1 MADKLRP
8 SPPRFA
14 QKSTKR
20 KLHPNWDIY
29 QFLPPCFKWC
39 NPSKLFQ
46 FCIFVDEWS
55 RRYVPFVLHWHQ
67 TVYGTYHGSFR
78 SIGLGNSRIT
88 SPLPAPTGAYRAG
101 CMSAAAKRYKV
112 HSNFAERHLAGSPFN
127 YAHFSTCVGF
137 FTSVKWTLSLH
148 FGRYIILRNI
158 FQQLCT
164 NLMIFLQM
172 LYLFYRPQQVYR
184 NFQYRKVSHAWYRIW
199 GQKPP
204 FPNIWMKETK
214 AQYARDDPA
223 FLVLLSAVLIVT
235 SAGFSFTLG
244 EPSYFSE
251 CLGNYWFSNTFRYSL
266 LGLCQVPALRDICWY
281 GEILLFRNIR
291 FVILVQNCVDDHP
304 HVILIADDNLPRWAW
319 AWFSPLCSG
328 GSATPSSS
336 SLLTGIRL
344 YHWSS
349 WHENAFH
356 QLWFAHSMK
365 TIMII
370 LVAIGVCDKSAI

>member
-1 MADKLRP
+1 MQTLWFFFRCSTCSTDHN
-8 SPPRFA
+8 
-14 QKSTKR
+14 KS
-20 KLHPNWDIY
+20 IVI
-29 QFLPPCFKWC
+29 
-39 NPSKLFQ
+39 S
-46 FCIFVDEWS
+46 
-55 RRYVPFVLHWHQ
+55 
-67 TVYGTYHGSFR
+67 
-78 SIGLGNSRIT
+78 SIGR
-88 SPLPAPTGAYRAG
+88 
-101 CMSAAAKRYKV
+101 
-112 HSNFAERHLAGSPFN
+112 
-127 YAHFSTCVGF
+127 
-137 FTSVKWTLSLH
+137 SVTLD
-148 FGRYIILRNI
+148 I
-158 FQQLCT
+158 
-164 NLMIFLQM
+164 
-172 LYLFYRPQQVYR
+172 VYVWR
-184 NFQYRKVSHAWYRIW
+184 QR
-199 GQKPP
+199 PP

-244 EPSYFSE
+244 DPSAFTE
-251 CLGNYWFSNTFRYSL
+251 CIGNYWFSNIFRYSL

-291 FVILVQNCVDDHP
+291 FVILVQNCTDDHP
-304 HVILIADDNLPRWAW
+304 HVILIADDNLPRWEW

-370 LVAIGVCDKSAI
+370 LVAIGVCDESAIGKTGIRFNLINLQLFQ